1 MCAGCHVP
9 RKALVKDWTVVWGSG
24 AGFGQR
30 RKRATKAVAVG
41 IGGMV
46 QQQQQ
51 GQGQLPLEGR
61 VIEDARLVVLQKER
75 EALVKLIGSSGG
87 AAPRRR

>member
-1 MCAGCHVP
+1 M
-9 RKALVKDWTVVWGSG
+9 
-24 AGFGQR
+24 
-30 RKRATKAVAVG
+30 G

-51 GQGQLPLEGR
+51 QQGQLPLEGR

-87 AAPRRR
+87 TAPRRR

>member
-1 MCAGCHVP
+1 M
-9 RKALVKDWTVVWGSG
+9 
-24 AGFGQR
+24 
-30 RKRATKAVAVG
+30 G

-46 QQQQQ
+46 QQQQQQQ